1 MYRHY
6 TCIRYPDIILVY
18 LGVCEH
24 GGFNA
29 PPRSLRDDQMDTYG
43 GFHKWGY
50 QDIPTMDGL
59 MENPKAAYTVSTKY
73 GFIQVGYISICH
85 YVGICWLYLLSLFG
99 FSPILQPV
107 LWRALGS
114 YSKDGRVLPGDG
126 DDDGVVMLCFW
137 TKETANASDAN
148 WHTWWFYPT
157 YPTYN

>member
-1 MYRHY
+1 MYKISWYNIGISWCLWTWRLQC
-6 TCIRYPDIILVY
+6 TSEECEGWPDGYIWRFPFF
-18 LGVCEH
+18 LGY
-24 GGFNA
+24 
-29 PPRSLRDDQMDTYG
+29 R
-43 GFHKWGY
+43 
-50 QDIPTMDGL
+50 DIPTVDGV
-59 MENPKAAYTVSTKY
+59 MENPKAAYTVMSISTKY

-114 YSKDGRVLPGDG
+114 YSNDGRVLPGDG
-126 DDDGVVMLCFW
+126 DDDGDVMLCFW